1 MVIDGLCDFFPEC
14 GDCEVEWGKWSPCS
28 NGERRRK
35 EYIKSSAY
43 GMGKPCP
50 IPWEE
55 TEKCID
61 CQVVWGSWSGCN
73 NGVRIR
79 KQEISVERV
88 GAGMECPNVLQ
99 ETEGK
104 YL

>member
-1 MVIDGLCDFFPEC
+1 
-14 GDCEVEWGKWSPCS
+14 
-28 NGERRRK
+28 
-35 EYIKSSAY
+35 
-43 GMGKPCP
+43 MGKPCP

-55 TEKCID
+55 TENCID

-88 GAGMECPNVLQ
+88 GAGIECSDLSI
-99 ETEGK
+99 ETENGC
-104 YL
+104 YIEI